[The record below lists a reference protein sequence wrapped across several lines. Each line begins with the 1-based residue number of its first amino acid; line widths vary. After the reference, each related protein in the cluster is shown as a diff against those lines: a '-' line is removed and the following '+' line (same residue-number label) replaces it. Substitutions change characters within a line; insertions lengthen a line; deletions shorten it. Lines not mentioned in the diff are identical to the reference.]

1 MSVLFSQFY
10 DPPSP
15 KRKKKKKKK
24 RLVEMETV
32 YVESHGIDT

>member
-15 KRKKKKKKK
+15 KRKKKKKY